1 MTNLHGKF
9 DRRAFLAGA
18 SAAAVSATPIAR
30 SFAQTAPL
38 KVGVVHP
45 SSGFMAAVGQQ
56 CNRGAEIA
64 PAILRDMGYPAI
76 ELMFGDTESNPDVSR
91 TAGERLIQA
100 GAQIL
105 VGAFDSGQT
114 TTLAQAAE
122 QHGIPLVINI
132 AGAPQI
138 TEQGYKFVFRNFPR
152 APDIV
157 TGGLDLHKTIF
168 TTSGKTPNKAIC
180 LYRNDTYGNAI
191 KGALG
196 AIVPKY
202 NMPYEIADF
211 IGYDPQA
218 RDLSVEVAKAKAS
231 GAEIVIAASVANDA
245 VLLTREMVK
254 QRFEPWGVLSA
265 GPGWYE
271 PAYRNALGKYGNYVI
286 SSVPWYDPRKK
297 LAQRML
303 EVFTQKF
310 PGELADTG
318 PVYTFEAILIVAD
331 AYKRAG
337 SAAPQA
343 LADALRATNIPAD
356 QTVTVGN
363 GKGISFDAKGQVNG
377 IPMTGVQNL
386 DGLPKVVLPEVSAE
400 AKLIFPVPGWSKRA

>member
-1 MTNLHGKF
+1 MKLRTEFG
-9 DRRAFLAGA
+9 RRAFLSGT
-18 SAAAVSATPIAR
+18 SAAIVSVSSIGRAL
-30 SFAQTAPL
+30 SQTAPL
-38 KVGVVHP
+38 KVGIVHP
-45 SSGFMAAVGQQ
+45 SSGFMSAVGQQ

-64 PAILRDMGYPAI
+64 PGILRDLGYPQI
-76 ELMFGDTESNPDVSR
+76 ELMFGDSESNPDTSR
-91 TAGERLIQA
+91 TAGERLIQS

-122 QHGIPLVINI
+122 QHGIPLVINV

-157 TGGLDLHKTIF
+157 TGGLDLHKAIF
-168 TTSGKTPNKAIC
+168 AITGKVPDKAAC
-180 LYRNDTYGNAI
+180 MYRNDTYGNAI

-202 NMPYEIADF
+202 SMPYQIVDF

-231 GAEIVIAASVANDA
+231 GASLIIAASVANDA

-254 QRFEPWGVLSA
+254 QRYEPWGIFSA

-271 PAYRNALGKYGNYVI
+271 PAYRKALGKFGNYAI
-286 SSVPWYDPRKK
+286 STVPWYDPRKK
-297 LAQRML
+297 LTQRML
-303 EVFTQKF
+303 DVFAKKF

-318 PVYTFEAILIVAD
+318 PVYTFEALLIVAD

-343 LADALRATNIPAD
+343 LADALRATNLPAD

-363 GKGISFDAKGQVNG
+363 GRGISFDAKGQVNG

-386 DGLPKVVLPEVSAE
+386 DGAPKVVLPLVSAE
-400 AKLIFPVPGWSKRA
+400 GNLVFPVPGWSSRT